1 MTKSESRVLSSSPP
15 SKARPHSDRGGNGL
29 EESTEAGVLV
39 VGLGEVGLPLLEV
52 LGSAHQAAGRDID
65 DQAFHGVR
73 ILHLCFPF
81 GANYVSAAS
90 HYVALYRPE
99 VVVVNSTV
107 VPGTTR
113 AIQQEAGT
121 PAVYSPVRGKHTR
134 MTEELRRYRK
144 FVAGTSPEAV
154 ATVEDHF
161 AAAGMATQRMSSPE
175 SLELAKLLETSYF
188 GVLVAWAQE
197 MDRFA
202 ASVDADYWETTAFFE
217 EIGFFPPVGF
227 EPGYIG
233 GHCVMPNLD
242 LLERVRH
249 SPWIDT
255 IRISNE
261 QRAREWEAAGR
272 PLYER
277 LGPRAQEGRRG
288 NS

>member
-1 MTKSESRVLSSSPP
+1 MSESSVRSSPSP
-15 SKARPHSDRGGNGL
+15 SEARLPSDGGGTGL
-29 EESTEAGVLV
+29 EESTEAPVLV
-39 VGLGEVGLPLLEV
+39 VGLGEVGRPLLEV
-52 LGSAHQAAGRDID
+52 LGGAHQVAGRDID
-65 DQAFHGVR
+65 DRAFHGVR

-81 GANYVSAAS
+81 GPNYVAAAS
-90 HYVALYRPE
+90 RYVSLYGPE

-107 VPGTTR
+107 TPGTTR
-113 AIQQEAGT
+113 AIQQETGI

-144 FVAGTSPEAV
+144 FVAGTSPEAI

-161 AAAGMATQRMSSPE
+161 AAAGVATQRMSSPE
-175 SLELAKLLETSYF
+175 ALELAKLLETSYF

-202 ASVDADYWETTAFFE
+202 GSVDADYWETTAFFE
-217 EIGFFPPVGF
+217 EIGFLPPVSF

-255 IRISNE
+255 IRNSNE
-261 QRAREWEAAGR
+261 QRAREWDAAGR
-272 PLYER
+272 SLHER
-277 LGPRAQEGRRG
+277 LSPRAREGG
-288 NS
+288 NDD

>member
-1 MTKSESRVLSSSPP
+1 MTMSESSVRSSPP
-15 SKARPHSDRGGNGL
+15 PSEARPSSDGGGTGL
-29 EESTEAGVLV
+29 EESTEAPVLV
-39 VGLGEVGLPLLEV
+39 VGLGEVGRPLLEV
-52 LGSAHQAAGRDID
+52 LGGAHQIAGRDID

-81 GANYVSAAS
+81 GPNYVAAAS
-90 HYVALYRPE
+90 RYVSLYRPE

-107 VPGTTR
+107 TPGTTR
-113 AIQQEAGT
+113 ALQQETGT

-144 FVAGTSPEAV
+144 FVAGTSPEAI

-161 AAAGMATQRMSSPE
+161 TAAGVATQRMSSPE
-175 SLELAKLLETSYF
+175 ALELAKLLETSYF

-202 ASVDADYWETTAFFE
+202 GSVDADYWETTAFFE
-217 EIGFFPPVGF
+217 EIGFLPPVSF

-255 IRISNE
+255 IRNSNE
-261 QRAREWEAAGR
+261 QRAREWDAAGR
-272 PLYER
+272 SLHER
-277 LGPRAQEGRRG
+277 LSPRAREGERG

>member
-1 MTKSESRVLSSSPP
+1 MTMSKSGVRL
-15 SKARPHSDRGGNGL
+15 A
-29 EESTEAGVLV
+29 ESTEAQVLV
-39 VGLGEVGLPLLEV
+39 VGLGEVGRPLLEV
-52 LGSAHQAAGRDID
+52 LGGAHQAAGRDID
-65 DQAFHGVR
+65 DRAFHGVR

-81 GANYVSAAS
+81 GASFVSAAS
-90 HYVALYRPE
+90 HYVSLYQPE

-107 VPGTTR
+107 IPGTTR
-113 AIQQEAGT
+113 AIQQETGT

-134 MTEELRRYRK
+134 MAQELRRYRK
-144 FVAGTSPEAV
+144 FIAGTSPEAL
-154 ATVEDHF
+154 AAVEAHF
-161 AAAGMATQRMSSPE
+161 AAAGMTTQQMPSFE

-202 ASVDADYWETTAFFE
+202 ASVDADYWETSAFFE
-217 EIGFFPPVGF
+217 EIGFLPPVSF

-233 GHCVMPNLD
+233 GHCVMPNLE

-255 IRISNE
+255 IRNSNE

-272 PLYER
+272 SLHER
-277 LGPRAQEGRRG
+277 LSPRAREDGRAG
-288 NS
+288 S

>member
-1 MTKSESRVLSSSPP
+1 MSEP
-15 SKARPHSDRGGNGL
+15 SAQTGMQ
-29 EESTEAGVLV
+29 ESAEAQVLV
-39 VGLGEVGLPLLEV
+39 VGLGEVGGPLLKV
-52 LGSAHQAAGRDID
+52 LSDAHQTVGRDID

-81 GANYVSAAS
+81 GANFVSAAS
-90 HYVALYRPE
+90 RYAELYRPE

-113 AIQQEAGT
+113 AIQQETGT

-134 MTEELRRYRK
+134 MAEELRRYRK
-144 FVAGTSPEAV
+144 FVAGTSTEAV
-154 ATVEDHF
+154 AQAEDHF
-161 AAAGMATQRMSSPE
+161 AAAGMTTQRMSSPE

-255 IRISNE
+255 IRNSNE
-261 QRAREWEAAGR
+261 QRAREWDAAGR
-272 PLYER
+272 SLHKR
-277 LGPRAQEGRRG
+277 LSPRAQEGRRT